1 MRRIKEEQTIE
12 VKMSHDSFMNTEK
25 ENKEKLEGYEVCEL
39 GFYQLNEFSIQ
50 IHSSNSWFF

>member
-12 VKMSHDSFMNTEK
+12 VKMSHDNFTNTEK

-39 GFYQLNEFSIQ
+39 GF
-50 IHSSNSWFF
+50 